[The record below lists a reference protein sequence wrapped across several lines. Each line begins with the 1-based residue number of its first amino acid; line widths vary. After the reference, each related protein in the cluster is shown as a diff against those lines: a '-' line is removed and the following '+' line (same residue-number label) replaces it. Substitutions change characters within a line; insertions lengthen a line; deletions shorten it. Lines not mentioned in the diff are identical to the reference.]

1 MITRLRGLLL
11 VKAPPNLV
19 LEVGGVAFALEAPMT
34 SIYDLPEPEA
44 EVTLHT
50 VLRFR
55 DEQPELFGFTSIEQ
69 RQLFMHLIKVNGI
82 GPRMALAILSGMTV
96 TDFAESVRQGN
107 ADYLTT
113 IPGIGKKTAQR
124 LLLDMQDIVSTGALD
139 VVSGDDTVQ
148 RQDSPESE
156 AVSALVALG
165 YNSREARSRVQ
176 AESGQGLSSQELIRA
191 ALKRSAR

>member
-1 MITRLRGLLL
+1 MITRLRGTLLT
-11 VKAPPNLV
+11 KAPPKLV

-34 SIYDLPEPEA
+34 SFYDLPEPEA

-55 DEQPELFGFTSIEQ
+55 DEQPELFGFTSAGQ
-69 RQLFMHLIKVNGI
+69 RQLFTSLIKVNGI

-96 TDFAESVRQGN
+96 ADFAESVRQGN

-124 LLLDMQDIVSTGALD
+124 LLLDMQDIANTGELD
-139 VVSGDDTVQ
+139 AASEDAEQ
-148 RQDSPESE
+148 RQDSPEGE

-165 YNSREARSRVQ
+165 YNIREARSRVQ